1 MEVRSRRGW
10 RVVAP
15 LDAAAASGAW
25 LASSYV
31 GVSPE
36 KGI

>member
-25 LASSYV
+25 LAP
-31 GVSPE
+31 GHDQRR
-36 KGI
+36 K